1 MMSRYIGL
9 MAIAMAEF
17 HTMPLEQRIGAHRM
31 ISLIS
36 NELCHMQ
43 DEKLRLDTRTIV
55 KTLDNI
61 QTNLLE
67 DLSLGS

>member
-1 MMSRYIGL
+1 
-9 MAIAMAEF
+9 MAIVMAEF

-43 DEKLRLDTRTIV
+43 DEKLRLDTRTIL
-55 KTLDNI
+55 KTLDDI
-61 QTNLLE
+61 QINLME
-67 DLSLGS
+67 DIGVESH

>member
-1 MMSRYIGL
+1 

-17 HTMPLEQRIGAHRM
+17 HTMPVEQRIGAHRM

-36 NELCHMQ
+36 NELWHMQ
-43 DEKLRLDTRTIV
+43 FDEKLRLDTKTLI

-61 QTNLLE
+61 QTNLMQ
-67 DLSLGS
+67 DLSLS